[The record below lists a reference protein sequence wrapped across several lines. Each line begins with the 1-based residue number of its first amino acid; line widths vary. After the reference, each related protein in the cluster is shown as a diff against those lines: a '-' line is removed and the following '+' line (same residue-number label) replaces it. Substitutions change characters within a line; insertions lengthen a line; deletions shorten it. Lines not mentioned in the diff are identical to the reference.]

1 MKVKVLGIQSVDYV
15 SRKTGNPVKG
25 VTLHSSFKDAQV
37 EGESVSSIFVSD
49 NLNIKAVADIR
60 PGTMVDVEYNNRGYV
75 CDLAIC
81 KQYLAFCI
89 SPLAGCSILVQ
100 PAPLRTIS
108 AFPCSL
114 QVPSHVAVLIRH
126 YVEYLRFAI
135 SLLGMSCKS
144 PVG

>member
-37 EGESVSSIFVSD
+37 EGESVSPIFVSD

-81 KQYLAFCI
+81 KQ
-89 SPLAGCSILVQ
+89 
-100 PAPLRTIS
+100 
-108 AFPCSL
+108 
-114 QVPSHVAVLIRH
+114 
-126 YVEYLRFAI
+126 
-135 SLLGMSCKS
+135 
-144 PVG
+144 